1 MSDAPLIGSRN
12 MSPGDRPFVASSWFE
27 SYWKATASQEMDFP
41 VYRAAYPQRI
51 DRALDIAQTLVV
63 HSAEFPDEILGYAVF
78 TPNPETSARDVLQ
91 YVYVK
96 SVYRRQGIATGLIRR
111 ATKYTHKTRLGEK
124 LLEKHDVT
132 FNPFLIP

>member
-1 MSDAPLIGSRN
+1 MLPS
-12 MSPGDRPFVASSWFE
+12 DRPFVASSWFE

-41 VYRAAYPQRI
+41 IYRAGYSQQI
-51 DRALDIAQTLVV
+51 DRALNIAQTIIV

-78 TPNPETSARDVLQ
+78 TPNPETATRDVLQ

-96 SVYRRQGIATGLIRR
+96 SVYRRQGIASGLVRSR
-111 ATKYTHKTRLGEK
+111 AKYYTHKTRLGEK
-124 LLEKHDVT
+124 LLEKFHVA